1 MDTIKNIVVFD
12 GCLDLPNPNL
22 DQYDRSKAI
31 AYKVMR
37 FLRNRDTD
45 IIKQINK
52 EKAVLYINRITGEWK
67 IKNASKKLINR
78 IFG

>member
-12 GCLDLPNPNL
+12 GALELPNPDLNK
-22 DQYDRSKAI
+22 YDRSRAI
-31 AYKVMR
+31 VQKVTR
-37 FLRNRDTD
+37 FLMSRDSD

-52 EKAVLYINRITGEWK
+52 EKATLYIYRYSGQWK
-67 IKNASKKLINR
+67 IKNASRKLINR